1 MTSNK
6 ATGRLFKYPP
16 MERQDLNQSQLG
28 SFKFTPVDPVI
39 NIQSLTQS
47 AKLYLEKQ
55 ISQRFPQG
63 AALPLAAPSQNKL
76 LPVSDMPYENL
87 ALYPNP
93 SSTDADF
100 FNKHIKPD
108 LGDSRLRLGPAAL
121 RSAVEGAAS
130 PTKKAVAI
138 HVQRESEGAAVSQH
152 GRNNSFIA
160 PEPVSSHTQIPIMDV
175 TPTTFL
181 LEGGF
186 PGQNLSD
193 STSFS
198 ETLCVALENEQRAH
212 KATRA
217 ALAQQIMRRAEVEDQ
232 LRKSRQQIA
241 SMTTTINN
249 LGAIIKYNAN
259 KSDADTTG
267 GHKKTDLSEEDEE
280 AALKEFYR
288 EYQKVKDAAKEKAQP
303 KGREQSTGK
312 EYSEPDISAQKDVAG
327 VVAAAAC
334 DIADDAQLYNLD
346 LLKKP
351 TFDDSADSALRRT
364 LRKHFSIDETADD
377 DKFPVTP
384 AKIRPSINRLIDI
397 SPESL
402 GGAKVKDEAEHENDM
417 CVSQDQSRSNNPS
430 NGSQQRLKASPKI
443 PSQVR
448 LLTTQN
454 PVLELPAAIV
464 AKYGQEPV
472 ASHEQALQG
481 KSNGVN
487 LHLSNFE
494 VLLLE
499 NRPGKPPN
507 DEHHGRLTPSSS
519 LTSCDT
525 GQSPTTMVFS
535 AARPKSRITIQ
546 IGDDLHGMPKW
557 LINKDNPVFESD
569 QEKWQALGENGIA
582 WRQNSP
588 FIDHPVR
595 YLPEDAAGNADAYRT
610 VMIDAIPVG
619 STLADVLSVVRG
631 GSLESIQLFPP
642 IGGATSFMT
651 ARVVFNY
658 EESAHNMMKNQ
669 EVKGGKAGD
678 ANRFKIKGVAVRCW
692 MPTDPTYPRN
702 DELERKV
709 LGRSHASRIILISNI
724 DEYIFNM
731 IPYKIKNPHAHHVI
745 EYSYTP
751 DGCASIEFTNIKT
764 AIKVMDLLERDGQL
778 WNGNLQY
785 DTDYT
790 CTPYVKGEAMGN

>member
-6 ATGRLFKYPP
+6 VTERLFKYPP

-47 AKLYLEKQ
+47 AKLYLEQ
-55 ISQRFPQG
+55 QLSQRLPQG

-76 LPVSDMPYENL
+76 LPLSDMPYENL

-130 PTKKAVAI
+130 PTKKTPAI
-138 HVQRESEGAAVSQH
+138 HVQRESGGAAVSQH
-152 GRNNSFIA
+152 GRNDTFIA
-160 PEPVSSHTQIPIMDV
+160 PELVSSHAQIPIMDA
-175 TPTTFL
+175 TPSTFIS
-181 LEGGF
+181 EGGLA
-186 PGQNLSD
+186 GQNLSD

-198 ETLCVALENEQRAH
+198 ETLCVALANEQRAH
-212 KATRA
+212 NATRA
-217 ALAQQIMRRAEVEDQ
+217 VLAQQITRRAEVEDQ

-267 GHKKTDLSEEDEE
+267 GHKKTNLSKADEE

-288 EYQKVKDAAKEKAQP
+288 EHQKVKDAAKEKAQP
-303 KGREQSTGK
+303 KEKEQSTSK
-312 EYSEPDISAQKDVAG
+312 EYSGTGISAKKDVAG
-327 VVAAAAC
+327 VAAAAAS
-334 DIADDAQLYNLD
+334 DVVDDAQLYNLD

-351 TFDDSADSALRRT
+351 TFDNSADSILRRT

-377 DKFPVTP
+377 GKFPATP
-384 AKIRPSINRLIDI
+384 AKSRPSINRLIEI

-402 GGAKVKDEAEHENDM
+402 GGAKEKEAAERENDM
-417 CVSQDQSRSNNPS
+417 RVSKDQARSNNPL
-430 NGSQQRLKASPKI
+430 NDSQQRLKASAKI

-448 LLTTQN
+448 LPTTQN
-454 PVLELPAAIV
+454 TVLELPAAIV
-464 AKYGQEPV
+464 AKYGQQPA
-472 ASHEQALQG
+472 ASHEQALQE

-487 LHLSNFE
+487 LHLSNVE
-494 VLLLE
+494 VLLLRD
-499 NRPGKPPN
+499 RPGKPPN
-507 DEHHGRLTPSSS
+507 DEHHGRLTPPSS
-519 LTSCDT
+519 LTD
-525 GQSPTTMVFS
+525 GGDDQSPTTVVSS
-535 AARPKSRITIQ
+535 AAQPKSRITVQ
-546 IGDDLHGMPKW
+546 IGDNLHGEPKW
-557 LINKDNPVFESD
+557 LINKDNPVFESE

-595 YLPEDAAGNADAYRT
+595 YLPEDAAGTADAYRT
-610 VMIDAIPVG
+610 VMIDTIPVG
-619 STLADVLSVVRG
+619 STLADVLSIVKG

-658 EESAHNMMKNQ
+658 EESAHNMIKHQ
-669 EVKGGKAGD
+669 EIKDGEASD
-678 ANRFKIKGVAVRCW
+678 ANRFKIMGVAVRCW

-709 LGRSHASRIILISNI
+709 LGKSQASRIILISNI
-724 DEYIFNM
+724 DEYIYNM
-731 IPYKIKNPHAHHVI
+731 IPYKIKNPYAHHVI

-751 DGCASIEFTNIKT
+751 DGCASIVFTDVKT
-764 AIKVMDLLERDGQL
+764 AIKVMDLLERDGEL

-790 CTPYVKGEAMGN
+790 CTPYVKGEVMGN